1 MKTALILGANS
12 EIAFE
17 FSKLLAK
24 KNYTL
29 FLASRNL
36 IKLRHKKNYL
46 KSKFKIKCKTF
57 KFDLDKYIYNK
68 NFFTKIKNID
78 LVFIAAG
85 YLDKENLEV
94 NRTLNVNYIGQKKF
108 ILDILKRKYKY
119 LSKIICITS
128 VSGDR
133 IDSNNNNYSLSKK
146 KMSKFL
152 IKINKKFEK
161 KKIILK
167 DIKPGYVKTKLIKD
181 KYISYLLG
189 SDPFFVAQIIF
200 NSMSNDNKVI
210 YIPSYWK
217 LLVSIYNKFRS
228 VLDIFF
234 PLKKSL

>member
-1 MKTALILGANS
+1 
-12 EIAFE
+12 
-17 FSKLLAK
+17 
-24 KNYTL
+24 
-29 FLASRNL
+29 
-36 IKLRHKKNYL
+36 
-46 KSKFKIKCKTF
+46 
-57 KFDLDKYIYNK
+57 
-68 NFFTKIKNID
+68 
-78 LVFIAAG
+78 
-85 YLDKENLEV
+85 
-94 NRTLNVNYIGQKKF
+94 
-108 ILDILKRKYKY
+108 
-119 LSKIICITS
+119 
-128 VSGDR
+128 
-133 IDSNNNNYSLSKK
+133 
-146 KMSKFL
+146 MSKFL
-152 IKINKKFEK
+152 IKVYKKFEK